1 MATKQKQFC
10 TVPQGLS
17 LSSEDKELKN
27 RNLIGLILVF
37 RSAFIFANGQI
48 YVKMNHSEVWPR
60 QLRPCTARHDH
71 LS

>member
-10 TVPQGLS
+10 TVPQDLR
-17 LSSEDKELKN
+17 SSEDKELKN